1 MTCCTSSASPDTNHL
16 EPDVLTLEFLFLDET
31 VCKPCGST
39 GRALDEAVAIV
50 AEPLA
55 AMGKALEVQRVHVA
69 NRQDAIA
76 HELVASPTIRLN
88 GSDIDPAVTQGACGS
103 CGDIAGGATT
113 VNCRT
118 WQWRGETH
126 SAAPTGMI
134 VHAILAKATKTVQ
147 ASSCCVE
154 TEAEKEARGRY
165 TLPQNLDRFFQA
177 RDAGEKRCC

>member
-1 MTCCTSSASPDTNHL
+1 MNSISPDTNQL
-16 EPDVLTLEFLFLDET
+16 EPTVLKLDFLFLDET

-88 GSDIDPAVTQGACGS
+88 GIDIDPAVTQGECGS
-103 CGDIAGGATT
+103 CGDIAGGKTT

-118 WQWRGETH
+118 WQWRGETQ

-134 VHAILAKATKTVQ
+134 VQAILAKAIKTAQ
-147 ASSCCVE
+147 ASPCCVE